1 MWYFTTS
8 SSKNIFSSKF
18 LACKQYLDEF
28 NLPDAYDVPGNDL
41 PGSQTR
47 THTVNSVNNSDHA
60 GDGPGSLDY
69 DMDGSLMGYY
79 PLVVSLNLAPFSLA
93 PRNSRTRILI
103 NYFRNYN
110 DLMVNASRCQD
121 GCQNVKPIMS
131 NTM

>member
-1 MWYFTTS
+1 MNTTLMVS
-8 SSKNIFSSKF
+8 IVLFCVVNYYSTRKKILQIFKSLQKS
-18 LACKQYLDEF
+18 LACKQFLDEF

-79 PLVVSLNLAPFSLA
+79 PLVVS
-93 PRNSRTRILI
+93 
-103 NYFRNYN
+103 
-110 DLMVNASRCQD
+110 
-121 GCQNVKPIMS
+121 
-131 NTM
+131 